1 MIRTTCLGCGKSFE
15 DCDCSSYLGKNILNH
30 PYEAMTV
37 GTPTVYETTVTGDT
51 GVGFVIDDRLIDLVK
66 SIRNRCDVVLTLVEH
81 YGTESLIPT
90 VLEDLYFG
98 TQTMAELYCV
108 KDA

>member
-1 MIRTTCLGCGKSFE
+1 MIKTTCLGCGKSFQE
-15 DCDCSSYLGKNILNH
+15 CVCNATLTDW
-30 PYEAMTV
+30 
-37 GTPTVYETTVTGDT
+37 ETYTGDP
-51 GVGFVIDDRLIDLVK
+51 GVGFVVDDRLIDLVK

-108 KDA
+108 KDD

>member
-1 MIRTTCLGCGKSFE
+1 MIRTTCLGCGKE
-15 DCDCSSYLGKNILNH
+15 IRDCACSDTRV
-30 PYEAMTV
+30 PWV
-37 GTPTVYETTVTGDT
+37 TVTGDL

-108 KDA
+108 KDD

>member
-1 MIRTTCLGCGKSFE
+1 MIKTTCLGCGKSFQE
-15 DCDCSSYLGKNILNH
+15 CVCNITLDH
-30 PYEAMTV
+30 WESI
-37 GTPTVYETTVTGDT
+37 TGDT
-51 GVGFVIDDRLIDLVK
+51 EVGFVIDDRLIDLVK

-108 KDA
+108 KDD

>member
-1 MIRTTCLGCGKSFE
+1 MIKTTCLGCGKPFR
-15 DCDCSSYLGKNILNH
+15 DCVCN
-30 PYEAMTV
+30 
-37 GTPTVYETTVTGDT
+37 TTLDPWKGVTGDT
-51 GVGFVIDDRLIDLVK
+51 VFPDSPYSYPITGDTEVGFVIDDRLIDLVK

-108 KDA
+108 KDD